1 MAEAAISTSQANGAA
16 DLGAPIVEARSLQV
30 TYNRVAV
37 AIDGI
42 SLALPER
49 SIVAL
54 LGSNGAGKS
63 TTLRALTGF
72 LPGENAAVTAGE
84 VYINGRPQ
92 VGRLPH
98 HIAAEG
104 MVLVPER
111 RKVFATLTVDENFAA
126 VPTRRGGDRKGM
138 TELVFDAFPALGA
151 LRKRHAGLLSGGERQ
166 MLAIGKAL
174 VADPRI
180 LLIDE
185 LSLGIAP
192 ALVISI
198 MKTLRD
204 IRDAKG
210 ISILLVEQN
219 AAAALQIADHAHI
232 LQRGRIVL
240 EGRGEDL
247 LGNPH
252 VQRLYLGQGAGGEQR
267 RFGQR
272 RSRRAHLWDV

>member
-1 MAEAAISTSQANGAA
+1 MSEALLAHPDANSSGSGAEV
-16 DLGAPIVEARSLQV
+16 IVEAKSLQV
-30 TYNRVAV
+30 TYNRVVV

-42 SLALPER
+42 SLALREG
-49 SIVAL
+49 SIVAI

-72 LPGENAAVTAGE
+72 LPGENAEVTAGE
-84 VYINGRPQ
+84 VYVYGRPQ

-98 HIAAEG
+98 RIASEG
-104 MVLVPER
+104 MILVPER
-111 RKVFATLTVDENFAA
+111 RKVFATLTVDENLAA
-126 VPTRRGGDRKGM
+126 VPTRTGGDREAM
-138 TELVFDAFPALGA
+138 VELAFAAFPALTA

-166 MLAIGKAL
+166 MLAIAKAL
-174 VADPRI
+174 VADPKI

-192 ALVISI
+192 GLVIS
-198 MKTLRD
+198 MMRTLQD
-204 IRDAKG
+204 IRAAKG

-240 EGRGEDL
+240 EGRGDEL
-247 LGNPH
+247 LGHPE
-252 VQRLYLGQGAGGEQR
+252 VQRLYLGQGDGGGQR
-267 RFGQR
+267 KFGQR

>member
-1 MAEAAISTSQANGAA
+1 MSDVVLAPAEEEHREGA
-16 DLGAPIVEARSLQV
+16 GEIIVEARSLQV

-37 AIDGI
+37 AIDGV

-63 TTLRALTGF
+63 STLRALTGF

-84 VYINGRPQ
+84 VYIYGRPQ

-104 MVLVPER
+104 MILVPER
-111 RKVFATLTVDENFAA
+111 RKVFSTLTVDENLAA
-126 VPTRRGGDRKGM
+126 VPTRRGGDRDTM
-138 TELVFDAFPALGA
+138 LELVFDTFPALVA

-192 ALVISI
+192 ALVIS
-198 MKTLRD
+198 MMRTLQE
-204 IRDAKG
+204 IRDARG

-240 EGRGEDL
+240 EGRGDEL
-247 LGNPH
+247 LGHPE
-252 VQRLYLGQGAGGEQR
+252 VQRLYLGRGEGGAQR
-267 RFGQR
+267 TFG
-272 RSRRAHLWDV
+272 